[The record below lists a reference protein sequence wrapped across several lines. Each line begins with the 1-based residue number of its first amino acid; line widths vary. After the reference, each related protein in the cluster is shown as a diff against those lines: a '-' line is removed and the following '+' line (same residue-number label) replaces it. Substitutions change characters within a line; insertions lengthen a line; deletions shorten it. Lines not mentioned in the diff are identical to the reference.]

1 MSEPRDRRDEA
12 RAAELEEELQQQSE
26 QAEAEQLEREISG
39 DLTQISGD
47 PTPEDVEIIR
57 RREER
62 YEREAAERQ
71 DE

>member
-1 MSEPRDRRDEA
+1 MSEPRNRRDAA

-26 QAEAEQLEREISG
+26 QAEVEQLEREISG

-47 PTPEDVEIIR
+47 PTAEDVEIIR

-62 YEREAAERQ
+62 YEREAAEER